1 MIQFGKVKKI
11 HDCTSA
17 EVELGVGGIVRA
29 TILTQGGFDAVT
41 LQCVPQVGQQVCL
54 LLEGDDA
61 VILGCVP
68 TSSNKAPS
76 KDANQIILKSTDIL
90 LGDVESISPVT
101 RADKVVDTLNGI
113 VQAFNSHTH
122 SCTLTLAGTCPTGA
136 IAGTASGTSGTPS
149 SMSSVT
155 VDDVKCDTTKV
166 K

>member
-11 HDCTSA
+11 HDCTLA
-17 EVELGVGGIVRA
+17 EVELGVGGIVYA

-68 TSSNKAPS
+68 ASSSKAPS
-76 KDANQIILKSTDIL
+76 KDSNQIVLKSSDII
-90 LGDVESISPVT
+90 LGDVENNSPVT
-101 RADKVVDTLNGI
+101 RADKVVETLNSI
-113 VQAFNSHTH
+113 IQAFNSHTH
-122 SCTLTLAGTCPTGA
+122 PCNLTVSGTCPTGA
-136 IAGTASGTSGTPS
+136 ISGAASGTSSAPS
-149 SMSSVT
+149 AITSIT

>member
-11 HDCTSA
+11 HDCTTA
-17 EVELGVGGIVRA
+17 EVELGVGGIVYA

-54 LLEGDDA
+54 LLDGDDA

-68 TSSNKAPS
+68 KSSDKATS

-90 LGDVESISPVT
+90 LGAVEGISPVT
-101 RADKVVDTLNGI
+101 RADKVVETLNSI
-113 VQAFNSHTH
+113 IQAFNSHTH
-122 SCTLTLAGTCPTGA
+122 SCTLTVSGACPTGTVT
-136 IAGTASGTSGTPS
+136 GTASGTSSAPS
-149 SMSSVT
+149 SITSVT

>member
-1 MIQFGKVKKI
+1 MIQFGKVKRI

-17 EVELGVGGIVRA
+17 EVELGVGGVVHA

-41 LQCVPQVGQQVCL
+41 LQCVPQMGQQVCL

-68 TSSNKAPS
+68 TSSDKVPS
-76 KDANQIILKSTDIL
+76 KDSNQIVLKSTDIL
-90 LGDVESISPVT
+90 LGDVKNTSPVT
-101 RADKVVDTLNGI
+101 RADKVVETLNSI
-113 VQAFNSHTH
+113 IQAFNGHTH
-122 SCTLTLAGTCPTGA
+122 SCTLGISGACPTGTVT
-136 IAGTASGTSGTPS
+136 GTASGTSSTPS
-149 SMSSVT
+149 SMTSVT

>member
-11 HDCTSA
+11 HGCTSA
-17 EVELGVGGIVRA
+17 DVELGVGGIVQA

-68 TSSNKAPS
+68 RSSDKAPS
-76 KDANQIILKSTDIL
+76 KDANQIVLKSTDIL
-90 LGDVESISPVT
+90 LGDVDSISPVT
-101 RADKVVDTLNGI
+101 RADKVVDTLNNI
-113 VQAFNSHTH
+113 IQAFNDHTH
-122 SCTLTLAGTCPTGA
+122 SCTLTLEGTCPTGA

>member
-11 HDCTSA
+11 HDCTTA
-17 EVELGVGGIVRA
+17 EVELGVGGIVYA

-54 LLEGDDA
+54 LLEGDEA

-68 TSSNKAPS
+68 KSSDKAPS
-76 KDANQIILKSTDIL
+76 KDSNQIILKSTDIL
-90 LGDVESISPVT
+90 LGAVEGISPVT
-101 RADKVVDTLNGI
+101 RADKVVETLNSI
-113 VQAFNSHTH
+113 IQAFNSHTH
-122 SCTLTLAGTCPTGA
+122 SCTLTVSGACPAGTVT
-136 IAGTASGTSGTPS
+136 GTASGTSSAPS
-149 SMSSVT
+149 SITSIT